1 MVTNRENA
9 ETALLPEPLCNE
21 MAATAIAD
29 EKAQK
34 TDQLC
39 YLFLIFLT
47 GCLVGWIYE
56 EIFYWVTEGLLRN
69 RGLLYGPWLPI
80 YGVGALA
87 IYAMKPVKN
96 RPVLLFLLCM
106 AVSGLVEY
114 IIGYAGLRLF
124 GLRLWDYRGLL
135 LNIDGIVCLRSVLS
149 FALMGLIF
157 HYRLEP
163 AAERMVKKLPPPT
176 VHNTCLFLL
185 LLFLAD
191 CVLSALFRTP
201 ITY

>member
-1 MVTNRENA
+1 MVTDRGAA
-9 ETALLPEPLCNE
+9 EIALLQKLWYNE
-21 MAATAIAD
+21 TVEKSIAA
-29 EKAQK
+29 EKEQK
-34 TDQLC
+34 TDSLC

-56 EIFYWVTEGLLRN
+56 EIFYWVTEGMLRN
-69 RGLLYGPWLPI
+69 RGILYGPWLPI
-80 YGVGALA
+80 YGVGALS

-96 RPVLLFLLCM
+96 QPVLLFLLCA
-106 AVSGLVEY
+106 AVSGIVEY
-114 IIGYAGLRLF
+114 IIGYAGLHFF

-135 LNIDGIVCLRSVLS
+135 LNIDGIICLRSVLS

-163 AAERMVKKLPPPT
+163 AAERMVKKLHPGT

-201 ITY
+201 ITD

>member
-1 MVTNRENA
+1 MVTDRGAA
-9 ETALLPEPLCNE
+9 EIALLQKLWYNE
-21 MAATAIAD
+21 TVEKSIAA
-29 EKAQK
+29 EKEQK
-34 TDQLC
+34 TDSLC

-56 EIFYWVTEGLLRN
+56 EIFYWVTEGMLRN
-69 RGLLYGPWLPI
+69 RGILYGPWLPI
-80 YGVGALA
+80 YGVGALS

-96 RPVLLFLLCM
+96 QPVLLFLLCA
-106 AVSGLVEY
+106 AVSGIVEY
-114 IIGYAGLRLF
+114 IIGYAGLHFF

-135 LNIDGIVCLRSVLS
+135 LNIDGIICLRSVLS

-163 AAERMVKKLPPPT
+163 AAERLVKKLHPPT

>member
-1 MVTNRENA
+1 MVTDRGDAEIALLQKLWYN
-9 ETALLPEPLCNE
+9 ETAANTITEE
-21 MAATAIAD
+21 KEQKAA
-29 EKAQK
+29 
-34 TDQLC
+34 QLC

-47 GCLVGWIYE
+47 GCLVGCIYE
-56 EIFYWVTEGLLRN
+56 EIFYWVTEGMLRN
-69 RGLLYGPWLPI
+69 RGILYGPWLPI
-80 YGVGALA
+80 YGVGALS
-87 IYAMKPVKN
+87 IYAMKPVKKQ
-96 RPVLLFLLCM
+96 PVLLFLLCA
-106 AVSGLVEY
+106 AVSGIVEY
-114 IIGYAGLRLF
+114 IIGYAGLHFF

-135 LNIDGIVCLRSVLS
+135 LNIDGIICLRSVLS

-163 AAERMVKKLPPPT
+163 AAERLVKKLHPGT

-191 CVLSALFRTP
+191 CILSALFRTP

>member
-1 MVTNRENA
+1 MVTDRGAA
-9 ETALLPEPLCNE
+9 EIALLQKLWYNE
-21 MAATAIAD
+21 TVEKSIAA
-29 EKAQK
+29 EKEQK
-34 TDQLC
+34 TDSLC

-56 EIFYWVTEGLLRN
+56 EIFYWVTEGMLRN
-69 RGLLYGPWLPI
+69 RGILYGPWLPI
-80 YGVGALA
+80 YGVGALS

-96 RPVLLFLLCM
+96 QPVLLFLLCA
-106 AVSGLVEY
+106 AVSGIVEY
-114 IIGYAGLRLF
+114 IIGYAGLYFF

-135 LNIDGIVCLRSVLS
+135 LNIDGIICLRSVLS

-163 AAERMVKKLPPPT
+163 AAERMVKKLHPGT

>member
-1 MVTNRENA
+1 MVTDRGAA
-9 ETALLPEPLCNE
+9 EIALLQKLWYNE
-21 MAATAIAD
+21 TVEKSIAA
-29 EKAQK
+29 EKEQK
-34 TDQLC
+34 TDSLC

-56 EIFYWVTEGLLRN
+56 EIFYWVTEGMLRN
-69 RGLLYGPWLPI
+69 RGILYGPWLPI
-80 YGVGALA
+80 YGVGALS

-96 RPVLLFLLCM
+96 QPVLLFLLCA
-106 AVSGLVEY
+106 AVSGIVEY
-114 IIGYAGLRLF
+114 IIGYAGLHFF

-135 LNIDGIVCLRSVLS
+135 LNIDGIICLRSVLS

-157 HYRLEP
+157 HYWLEP
-163 AAERMVKKLPPPT
+163 AAERLVRKQHPGT

>member
-1 MVTNRENA
+1 MVTDRGAA
-9 ETALLPEPLCNE
+9 EIALLQKLWYNE
-21 MAATAIAD
+21 TVEKSIAA
-29 EKAQK
+29 EKEQK
-34 TDQLC
+34 TDSLC

-56 EIFYWVTEGLLRN
+56 EIFYWVTEGMLRN
-69 RGLLYGPWLPI
+69 RGILYGPWLPI
-80 YGVGALA
+80 YGVGALS

-96 RPVLLFLLCM
+96 QPVLLFLLCA
-106 AVSGLVEY
+106 AVSGIVEY
-114 IIGYAGLRLF
+114 IIGYAGLHFF

-135 LNIDGIVCLRSVLS
+135 LNIDGIICLRSVLS

-163 AAERMVKKLPPPT
+163 AAERMVTKLHPGT

>member
-1 MVTNRENA
+1 MVTDRGAA
-9 ETALLPEPLCNE
+9 EIALLQKLWYNE
-21 MAATAIAD
+21 TVEKSIAA
-29 EKAQK
+29 EKEQK
-34 TDQLC
+34 TDSLC

-56 EIFYWVTEGLLRN
+56 EIFYWVTEGMLRN
-69 RGLLYGPWLPI
+69 RGILYGPWLPI
-80 YGVGALA
+80 YGVGALS

-96 RPVLLFLLCM
+96 QPVLLFLLCA
-106 AVSGLVEY
+106 AVSGIVEY
-114 IIGYAGLRLF
+114 IIGYAGLHFF

-163 AAERMVKKLPPPT
+163 AAERMVKKLHPGT